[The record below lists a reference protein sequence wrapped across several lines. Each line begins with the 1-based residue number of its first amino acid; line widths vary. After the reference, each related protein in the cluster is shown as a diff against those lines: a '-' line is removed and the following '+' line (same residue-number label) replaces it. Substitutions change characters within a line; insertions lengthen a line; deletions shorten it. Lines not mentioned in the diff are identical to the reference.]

1 MYLRIGFPA
10 AAMLFLC
17 LGAVASHLPTLSQN
31 PWCHVGDKS
40 MNFVPQGA
48 TPAYA
53 SPEVLLSLQ
62 LQFTPEYHFVKVNG
76 PAADLWST
84 GVVLYELLTGQLP
97 FDSKE
102 NPATAAA
109 PDEVPSRYR
118 STWEGYDTVRQM
130 QDTWVSNNIH
140 ACDVT

>member
-1 MYLRIGFPA
+1 M
-10 AAMLFLC
+10 
-17 LGAVASHLPTLSQN
+17 
-31 PWCHVGDKS
+31 
-40 MNFVPQGA
+40 
-48 TPAYA
+48 
-53 SPEVLLSLQ
+53 LLSLQ
-62 LQFTPEYHFVKVNG
+62 LQFTAEYHFVKVNG

-84 GVVLYELLTGQLP
+84 GVVLYELLTGKLP

-102 NPATAAA
+102 NPAAAAA

-140 ACDVT
+140 ACDVMWCGVVWCGLVWCGVVWCGVAADGR

>member
-1 MYLRIGFPA
+1 MYP
-10 AAMLFLC
+10 
-17 LGAVASHLPTLSQN
+17 PTLLHN
-31 PWCHVGDKS
+31 TWCHVGDNS

-53 SPEVLLSLQ
+53 SPEVLWSLQ
-62 LQFTPEYHFVKVNG
+62 LQFTPESDEYYSVEVNG

-84 GVVLYELLTGQLP
+84 GVVLYELLTGELP

-102 NPATAAA
+102 NPAAAAA

-130 QDTWVSNNIH
+130 QDVWVSNNVH
-140 ACDVT
+140 ASDVM